1 MQRVKRR
8 IFSGVVCEQEVY
20 TVSDRANIKKAEP
33 RPRFKDDEERAQHRI
48 GISKRKHQR
57 LVNENFSPLSLY
69 STLTFDDD
77 SEVHTFSEA
86 RRIRDNYFRRLQRA
100 CPDAKII
107 IYMGRG
113 KSTNRIHFHMI
124 SDGIPEETI
133 SGKWNDGSVIHIRHL
148 REHNYYNGVD
158 YGQDYTGLADYLFNH
173 WTPEQGG
180 HRWKATRN
188 LRQPEKEAPTLA
200 LRTYTEKKA
209 PIAPKGYKLV
219 EARAT
224 KWGYIFYGIS
234 RESLPERGERKRKY
248 DKVERKKAA
257 RAPQGE
263 SIEERPQEI
272 NDRQT
277 FGHWEGD
284 CVCGKKRTKET
295 LFVLSE
301 RLTRNEIIIKMP
313 DQTAASVVAA
323 LNKLERRFGKK
334 FSQIF
339 KSITFDNGSEFMD
352 CAGIEKSVY
361 GKDRKRTKVYYCH
374 PYSAYERGTNENINK
389 MIRRFL
395 PKGTDFRKVT
405 AAYIQRVETWINN
418 YPREI
423 LGFETSG
430 SLFER
435 YVAEAA

>member
-173 WTPEQGG
+173 WTPEQDTVG
-180 HRWKATRN
+180 RR
-188 LRQPEKEAPTLA
+188 
-200 LRTYTEKKA
+200 
-209 PIAPKGYKLV
+209 
-219 EARAT
+219 RA
-224 KWGYIFYGIS
+224 IFAS
-234 RESLPERGERKRKY
+234 RRRKRRRLHFGRIRKRKHRSRRRVTNWW
-248 DKVERKKAA
+248 KPA
-257 RAPQGE
+257 RRSGATY
-263 SIEERPQEI
+263 II
-272 NDRQT
+272 NMYANR
-277 FGHWEGD
+277 
-284 CVCGKKRTKET
+284 
-295 LFVLSE
+295 
-301 RLTRNEIIIKMP
+301 RNRNAGRNANSGNARRGAIK
-313 DQTAASVVAA
+313 
-323 LNKLERRFGKK
+323 
-334 FSQIF
+334 
-339 KSITFDNGSEFMD
+339 
-352 CAGIEKSVY
+352 
-361 GKDRKRTKVYYCH
+361 
-374 PYSAYERGTNENINK
+374 
-389 MIRRFL
+389 
-395 PKGTDFRKVT
+395 
-405 AAYIQRVETWINN
+405 
-418 YPREI
+418 
-423 LGFETSG
+423 
-430 SLFER
+430 SL
-435 YVAEAA
+435 VNV

>member
-158 YGQDYTGLADYLFNH
+158 YGQDYTGLADL
-173 WTPEQGG
+173 
-180 HRWKATRN
+180 
-188 LRQPEKEAPTLA
+188 
-200 LRTYTEKKA
+200 
-209 PIAPKGYKLV
+209 
-219 EARAT
+219 
-224 KWGYIFYGIS
+224 S
-234 RESLPERGERKRKY
+234 
-248 DKVERKKAA
+248 
-257 RAPQGE
+257 
-263 SIEERPQEI
+263 
-272 NDRQT
+272 
-277 FGHWEGD
+277 FG
-284 CVCGKKRTKET
+284 
-295 LFVLSE
+295 
-301 RLTRNEIIIKMP
+301 N
-313 DQTAASVVAA
+313 A
-323 LNKLERRFGKK
+323 
-334 FSQIF
+334 
-339 KSITFDNGSEFMD
+339 ITFTANRLQYASNQTKLNISTQLFDRGLLNRNGVMDVWNMAHVEGGEKYYIRKEYAEVSEL
-352 CAGIEKSVY
+352 
-361 GKDRKRTKVYYCH
+361 GK
-374 PYSAYERGTNENINK
+374 E
-389 MIRRFL
+389 
-395 PKGTDFRKVT
+395 VT
-405 AAYIQRVETWINN
+405 PNAKKDGSGVQNNDPAAID
-418 YPREI
+418 PD
-423 LGFETSG
+423 GDG
-430 SLFER
+430 
-435 YVAEAA
+435 EAN